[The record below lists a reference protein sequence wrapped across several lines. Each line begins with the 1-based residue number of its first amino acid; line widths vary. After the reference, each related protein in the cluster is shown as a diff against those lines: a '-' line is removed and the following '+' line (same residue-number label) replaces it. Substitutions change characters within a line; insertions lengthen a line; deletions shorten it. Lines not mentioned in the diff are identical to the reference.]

1 MQSTAA
7 TFTTITLENT
17 NTEALHYPRC
27 SLTNQKYVP
36 LRKKMILMPDNEDLN
51 IVLLSEDS
59 KQLLSTIRAPPN

>member
-36 LRKKMILMPDNEDLN
+36 LRKKMILMPDNED
-51 IVLLSEDS
+51 
-59 KQLLSTIRAPPN
+59 